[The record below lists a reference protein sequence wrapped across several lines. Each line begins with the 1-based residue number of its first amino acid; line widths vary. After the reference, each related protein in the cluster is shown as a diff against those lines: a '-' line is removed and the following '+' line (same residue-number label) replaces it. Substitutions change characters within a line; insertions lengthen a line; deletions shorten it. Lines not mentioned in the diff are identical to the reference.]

1 MCVRESS
8 KTLNHADCLT
18 AQRRRAPPAA
28 PPALPS
34 VPCCHE
40 SHSPTAT
47 GPRRR
52 RRIRR
57 RRRRGARRESSKT
70 RRVSVVVLRR
80 TTNNYTNNYT
90 HAACH
95 TFLATSRRSGGLI
108 FTEYFC
114 RGTVLRVPDRK
125 GSPAVSCGST
135 RQVRVG
141 EKRGEP
147 FASTLFSSWRVGIVS
162 HR

>member
-95 TFLATSRRSGGLI
+95 TFLARHVTQKKRDMSRKKSVTPLTEIWRINFHRVFLSGDWAPSPRQKRVACGFLWIHPPRSGG
-108 FTEYFC
+108 
-114 RGTVLRVPDRK
+114 
-125 GSPAVSCGST
+125 
-135 RQVRVG
+135 
-141 EKRGEP
+141 
-147 FASTLFSSWRVGIVS
+147 
-162 HR
+162 